1 MAIWVDADA
10 CPKAIKAIIC
20 KAAERKKITT
30 VFVANHFIQMPPS
43 KVISSL
49 HVAQGYDVADSTI
62 LERMQIGDLVI
73 TADVPLAAEVI
84 ANQGVALNPRGTLYT
99 RENIKGLLQR
109 RNNAEQLRDLGQL
122 RGGPSALDK
131 RNIQEFANALDRF
144 LAKT

>member
-62 LERMQIGDLVI
+62 LERMQAGDLVI

-84 ANQGVALNPRGTLYT
+84 ANQGVALKSARYFVYS
-99 RENIKGLLQR
+99 REYQGLV
-109 RNNAEQLRDLGQL
+109 A
-122 RGGPSALDK
+122 
-131 RNIQEFANALDRF
+131 
-144 LAKT
+144 TT

>member
-1 MAIWVDADA
+1 
-10 CPKAIKAIIC
+10 
-20 KAAERKKITT
+20 
-30 VFVANHFIQMPPS
+30 
-43 KVISSL
+43 
-49 HVAQGYDVADSTI
+49 
-62 LERMQIGDLVI
+62 MQIGDLVI

-99 RENIKGLLQR
+99 EDNIKGSLQR